1 MLADGTYDN
10 GLITFPQTEKMNMLD
25 TYCRTEGVDYQH
37 LLSQISRRQIPFPRF
52 SFLGKKSTKNKS
64 DITQSAGKN

>member
-10 GLITFPQTEKMNMLD
+10 GLITFPQTEKRSMLD

-52 SFLGKKSTKNKS
+52 QFAGRKDTKDKT
-64 DITQSAGKN
+64 DRIKGAGKN